1 MLLLIV
7 ACQRQAVQ
15 EERPESDV
23 NTVYWG
29 DLHAHS
35 GLSQDGCEDPDALCL
50 PDDALPGAHFFDNA
64 AANGL
69 AFAAITDHA
78 EFVTYARPADGV
90 SIDIWDTTRDWVRAA
105 EGGPVI
111 PILGYEWTADGTRDG
126 EDGVHRTVLLEDPE
140 ACEAYRI
147 RGYAQPDLKAEFPV
161 LEDYTDNPAT
171 PVVDAPALQAALMA
185 AATAPDCAAS
195 RSVSFL
201 HHIAEA
207 PPAAVD
213 WSNPAFTTASD
224 TVVEIASEHGSSE
237 CSDSEL
243 PECAWHLQRSAY
255 VPAGSYQSA
264 LAQGFR
270 LGVVGGTDRHDADPG
285 KLDTDP
291 SATAHFYDSDG
302 DGVNDAAYPQ
312 FTTGTLTGVIAT
324 APLDRA
330 QIFDALTAR
339 HTYAASWLAQGVSV
353 QAASE
358 DATFLPGDEI
368 PAGRYRITAVLDD
381 PAVESWRA
389 EVVDATGAAL
399 PTGTIDVVA
408 GAAYYVRIEATVN
421 GVEQRLWAS
430 PFFGSLVG
438 M

>member
-1 MLLLIV
+1 MLLLLL
-7 ACQRQAVQ
+7 ACQRQPAPGDSA
-15 EERPESDV
+15 EAPAE
-23 NTVYWG
+23 TVYWG

-50 PDDALPGAHFFDNA
+50 PDETLPGARFFDNA

-90 SIDIWDTTRDWVRAA
+90 SIDIWDTTRAWVQAA
-105 EGGPVI
+105 EGGPVV
-111 PILGYEWTADGTRDG
+111 PILGYEWTADGTG
-126 EDGVHRTVLLEDPE
+126 ASEDGVHRTVLLEDPA
-140 ACEAYRI
+140 ACAAYRI

-171 PVVDAPALQAALMA
+171 PVVDAPALQAALEA

-195 RSVSFL
+195 RSISFL

-213 WSNPAFTTASD
+213 WANPAFTNAAD

-237 CSDSEL
+237 CADPTR
-243 PECAWHLQRSAY
+243 PECAWHLQRGAY
-255 VPAGSYQSA
+255 VPSSSFQSA
-264 LAQGFR
+264 LSQGFR

-285 KLDTDP
+285 QLHKGP
-291 SATAHFYDSDG
+291 SATAHFHDTDG
-302 DGVNDAAYPQ
+302 DGVQDAAYPQ
-312 FTTGTLTGVIAT
+312 YTTGTLTGVIAQ

-330 QIFDALTAR
+330 QIFDALAAR
-339 HTYAASWLAQGVSV
+339 HTYAASWLAEGVSV
-353 QAASE
+353 RASSE
-358 DATFLPGDEI
+358 DATFLPGDEVPEGTYEI
-368 PAGRYRITAVLDD
+368 NVSLDD
-381 PAVESWRA
+381 YAVDSWRA
-389 EVVDATGAAL
+389 EVVAADGNAL
-399 PTGTIDVVA
+399 PTGAIDLVA
-408 GAAYYVRIEATVN
+408 GDVYYVRIEAMVD

-430 PFFGSLVG
+430 PFFVR
-438 M
+438 